1 MANFNRCVE
10 LAEGWFER
18 HLIET
23 SSGCAGWGW
32 VPDVPPNP
40 QNTAEVVCALTRI
53 GRPVPDQEAVIAM
66 MRRQIVAHASQGE
79 WVFRSV
85 LDYAWR
91 LRGLRCVVPGPED
104 SDIVSCA
111 KELVAVQ
118 ANSPGGGWPLTNVD
132 DADSITA
139 TCLAL
144 HALLGLESSEVDVKS
159 SVTTGLRMLI
169 DAVLDDDPRVEPLY
183 ASAQIVQILALPDV
197 ASISGPRGERALEQ
211 TMGVVST
218 HLERGPAGIEEEEFT
233 REGVT
238 DVWRHMSLYLSLSA
252 MAEADPD
259 SVFEPPFRR
268 ALIEMLDLQE
278 DDDPGNI
285 NYGGFRTARDGFV
298 TSFATTQALHALA
311 AVNATLAE
319 HVNPGLAF
327 DMLCQSEGN
336 HHSDPQ
342 KVVTITGRS
351 VVMNSWAGAVVL
363 LIGSLATLTI
373 AALAIGFEGRLGVA
387 GSRLLLVWSLLFVA
401 GGAFAFALLRW
412 PAISKRA
419 VALGVSTAFLS
430 AVLPI
435 VIFVFE

>member
-1 MANFNRCVE
+1 MSDFDRCVA
-10 LAEGWFER
+10 LAEGWFKR

-32 VPDVPPNP
+32 VPDIPPNP
-40 QNTAEVVCALTRI
+40 QNTAEVVCALTRV
-53 GRPVPDQEAVIAM
+53 GRPVPDQDAVTAM
-66 MRRQIVAHASQGE
+66 MRQQVVAHASQGD

-91 LRGLRCVVPGPED
+91 LRGLRCVVPGHED
-104 SDIVSCA
+104 DHIVFCA
-111 KELVAVQ
+111 EKLVAAQ
-118 ANSPGGGWPLTNVD
+118 KDSPGGGWPLTNED
-132 DADSITA
+132 DADSVTA

-144 HALLGLESSEVDVKS
+144 HALLGLESPDVDVKS
-159 SVTTGLRMLI
+159 SVAMGLRMLI

-183 ASAQIVQILALPDV
+183 ASAQIVQILALPEI
-197 ASISGPRGERALEQ
+197 ASMSGPRGERALEQ
-211 TMGVVST
+211 TVGVVSS
-218 HLERGPAGIEEEEFT
+218 HLERGAAGIEEEEFT

-252 MAEADPD
+252 MAEADPK
-259 SVFEPPFRR
+259 SVFGPPFRR
-268 ALIEMLDLQE
+268 ALIEMLELQE
-278 DDDPGNI
+278 DDDPGNV
-285 NYGGFRTARDGFV
+285 NYGGFRTAKDGFV

-311 AVNATLAE
+311 AVNATLGE
-319 HVNPGLAF
+319 QVNPGLAF
-327 DMLCQSEGN
+327 DLLCQSKGD

-342 KVVTITGRS
+342 KVVTLAGRS
-351 VVMNSWAGAVVL
+351 VVMNSWAGAL
-363 LIGSLATLTI
+363 LLLVGSLATLTV
-373 AALAIGFEGRLGVA
+373 ASLAIGFEERLGLA

-401 GGAFAFALLRW
+401 GGAFAFALVRW

-419 VALGVSTAFLS
+419 VALGISTAFLS